1 MDKVEIVTGV
11 TGPNSP
17 AEEAAANPQVESQV
31 QEGDQDTEETSQES
45 SEQTTQETQ
54 VSDPVAKLQEF
65 SNEFFSTGKL
75 SDSSYGELEKMGY
88 PKSIVDQFIA
98 GQQAVIAREEQSVFE
113 SVGGQSA
120 YEQMIQWAGSN
131 LSVQEIEAYNKAV
144 GSGDQAQMMF
154 AVKGLQARY
163 TAQTREPNFISGAK
177 AAPGVFRSVAEV
189 VAAMSDPRYK
199 SDAAYR
205 SDVERKIAI
214 SNVF

>member
-17 AEEAAANPQVESQV
+17 AEEATAQTEVPT
-31 QEGDQDTEETSQES
+31 QEGQVGEETAQG
-45 SEQTTQETQ
+45 TTEQETPKTEAPDQ
-54 VSDPVAKLQEF
+54 GAKLQGF
-65 SNEFFSTGKL
+65 SDEFFKTGKL
-75 SDSSYGELEKMGY
+75 SDNSYGELEQMGF
-88 PKSIVDQFIA
+88 PRALVDQFIA

-131 LSVQEIEAYNKAV
+131 LSAQEIEAYNKSI

-163 TAQTREPNFISGAK
+163 TAQTREPSFISGGK
-177 AAPGVFRSVAEV
+177 ASPGVFRSVAEV

-199 SDAAYR
+199 TDAAYR
-205 SDVERKIAI
+205 SDVERKIAV
-214 SNVF
+214 SNVL

>member
-45 SEQTTQETQ
+45 SEQTTAA
-54 VSDPVAKLQEF
+54 DPVAKLQGF
-65 SNEFFSTGKL
+65 SDEFFSTGKL

-131 LSVQEIEAYNKAV
+131 LSAQEIEAYNKVV
-144 GSGDQAQMMF
+144 GSGDPAQMMF

-199 SDAAYR
+199 TDAAYR
-205 SDVERKIAI
+205 SDVERKIAV
-214 SNVF
+214 SNVL